1 MYFKAFALSGRRAK
15 CCLYPGCCP
24 GLGASA
30 LSGRVGHS
38 LCFQGVWG
46 IASAFQGA
54 WGVAFA
60 FCIASAIFFG
70 SKTT

>member
-30 LSGRVGHS
+30 LSGRVG
-38 LCFQGVWG
+38 Q
-46 IASAFQGA
+46 ASAFQDA